1 MHRLS
6 EEQLCEKLREAHS
19 LGFIKEI
26 SLIEARKKE
35 KVVGREILFNTGI
48 SNYKAQENRFLI
60 DSVKK
65 GLKEMFGRSAK
76 EKISPFGTMVLSM
89 SFGRMS

>member
-6 EEQLCEKLREAHS
+6 EEQLREKLREAHS

-26 SLIEARKKE
+26 LIHEAKREE

-48 SNYKAQENRFLI
+48 SNYKAKENRFLI
-60 DSVKK
+60 SSVKK
-65 GLKEMFGRSAK
+65 GLKAVFGRSAK
-76 EKISPFGTMVLSM
+76 EKITSFGTMALSM

>member
-6 EEQLCEKLREAHS
+6 EEQLCEKLKQAHS

-26 SLIEARKKE
+26 SLIETRKQE
-35 KVVGREILFNTGI
+35 KVIGREILFNTGI
-48 SNYKAQENRFLI
+48 SNYKAQENHFLI
-60 DSVKK
+60 SSVKK
-65 GLKEMFGRSAK
+65 ELKEMFGRNTK
-76 EKISPFGTMVLSM
+76 EKITPFGTMVLSM

>member
-1 MHRLS
+1 MK
-6 EEQLCEKLREAHS
+6 KLKQAHS

-26 SLIEARKKE
+26 FINDVKEGE
-35 KVVGREILFNTGI
+35 KVIGREILFDTGI

-60 DSVKK
+60 NSVKK

-76 EKISPFGTMVLSM
+76 EKIAPFGTMVLSM
-89 SFGRMS
+89 SFGRMN